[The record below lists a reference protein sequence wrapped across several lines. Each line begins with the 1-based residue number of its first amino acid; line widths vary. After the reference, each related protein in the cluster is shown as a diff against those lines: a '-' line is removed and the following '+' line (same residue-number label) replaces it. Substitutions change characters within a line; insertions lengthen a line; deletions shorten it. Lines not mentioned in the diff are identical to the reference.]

1 MTACQ
6 VCGGRDVVEEFLA
19 AGIWPL
25 SAGWAPRGF
34 ERKRFVGMEYDL
46 TSPVFGLRRPEG
58 SSDEVIVAEL
68 EPEASD
74 ILGPWNRKEYLS
86 LVEVCKRNL
95 RLNRWLA
102 EMGVEYGLRP
112 VPAGAVPRMTP
123 PGNVGSE
130 VASKKSKGKAKKEE
144 VGTSGEG
151 GGGGGRSHGMGR
163 KPSSSKASVARA
175 ESTKRKARDEEV
187 SWGDSGTPSF
197 MEELMGTM
205 GGEIVVP
212 EVRLFRSRY
221 DLSDEYRPCFLVP
234 AVGLRWRKH

>member
-1 MTACQ
+1 M
-6 VCGGRDVVEEFLA
+6 VEEFLA

-34 ERKRFVGMEYDL
+34 ERKGFAGMEYDL

-58 SSDEVIVAEL
+58 SSDEVIIAEL
-68 EPEASD
+68 EREASD

-95 RLNRWLA
+95 RLNRCLA

-112 VPAGAVPRMTP
+112 VPAGVVPRMTP

-151 GGGGGRSHGMGR
+151 GGGGGRGRGRGR

-175 ESTKRKARDEEV
+175 ESAKRKAQDEEV
-187 SWGDSGTPSF
+187 SLGDSGMPSW
-197 MEELMGTM
+197 GRWA
-205 GGEIVVP
+205 G
-212 EVRLFRSRY
+212 RL
-221 DLSDEYRPCFLVP
+221 
-234 AVGLRWRKH
+234 